1 MEYLETISLTAMRDL
16 ITSTRRGLSSSY
28 LNGGTEQVRL
38 IKAKDITSEGS
49 LALKD
54 IDTECVKRTPAFDKA
69 QIRRG
74 DVLVTVTGARF
85 RAAVVLDEA
94 EDLLISNSLIALSFD
109 QAMIF
114 PEFAAWY
121 LNSQRGQMDLQKWS
135 SGAVIMSLNTASLL
149 EVMIPVPTMEQQR
162 QFVDLLHVVDEY
174 RTILGQEAALLNKI
188 TESVMDR

>member
-1 MEYLETISLTAMRDL
+1 MEFTEIASLTAMRDL

-38 IKAKDITSEGS
+38 IKAKDISSEGS

-69 QIRRG
+69 RIRCG

-109 QAMIF
+109 QARIL

-162 QFVDLLHVVDEY
+162 QFVDLLSIVDEY
-174 RTILGQEAALLNKI
+174 RTILEQEAALLNKI

>member
-28 LNGGTEQVRL
+28 LNGGTEHVRL
-38 IKAKDITSEGS
+38 IKAKDISSEGS

-54 IDTECVKRTPAFDKA
+54 IDTECVKRTPAFEKA
-69 QIRRG
+69 RIKRG

-109 QAMIF
+109 QAMIL

-162 QFVDLLHVVDEY
+162 QFVDLLCIVDEY
-174 RTILGQEAALLNKI
+174 RTILEQEAALLNKI

>member
-54 IDTECVKRTPAFDKA
+54 IDTECVKRTPAFEKA
-69 QIRRG
+69 RIKRG

-94 EDLLISNSLIALSFD
+94 EDLLISNSLIALSLD
-109 QAMIF
+109 QTKII

-121 LNSQRGQMDLQKWS
+121 LNSQRGQMDLQKRA
-135 SGAVIMSLNTASLL
+135 SGAIIMSLNTALLL

-162 QFVDLLHVVDEY
+162 QFVDLLRIVDEY
-174 RTILGQEAALLNKI
+174 RTILEQEAALLNKI